1 MSDSALWAARLH
13 LNSGTPATIL
23 GTEMIRA
30 ICEAYVAADERVF
43 WLEGQDEY
51 GVRVLLERI
60 AALTEQL
67 ARVDAETVP
76 RWQHDALCR
85 EEALKERAACAA
97 IIQAECEE
105 WTAEHQKHPDS
116 FTIRLACHLERL
128 ATAIRGRKP

>member
-1 MSDSALWAARLH
+1 MSDALWAARLH

-23 GTEMIRA
+23 STEMIRA

-67 ARVDAETVP
+67 AHVDAETVP

-85 EEALKERAACAA
+85 EEVLKEREACATVADETDCAGLSTPWSAARRA
-97 IIQAECEE
+97 IA
-105 WTAEHQKHPDS
+105 K
-116 FTIRLACHLERL
+116 
-128 ATAIRGRKP
+128 AIRARKP